1 MRRIIVSCVVF
12 AIAANILLSG
22 CAPAYHAYPN
32 GCVTYGYRT
41 AAPPPFTF
49 YRGCATPWSRRYAS
63 ESSSPAIEGAATSSE
78 HSSRRL

>member
-1 MRRIIVSCVVF
+1 MGRIILSCVVS
-12 AIAANILLSG
+12 AIAAIVLISG

-49 YRGCATPWSRRYAS
+49 YRGCATPWLRRYAS
-63 ESSSPAIEGAATSSE
+63 ESSSSVIESAATSRE